1 MKNQDY
7 KISLTVDA
15 PLHEVFQKINRVT
28 AWWTDELKGDSAK
41 VNDVFTVQFG
51 DVHLSTQKVTELIP
65 DKKIVWLVTDSKLTF
80 VEKQQ
85 EWTNT
90 QIVFEL
96 SRKNNQTHI
105 DFTHIGL
112 VPEIQCYDGCSKGW
126 DYYIKGSLFKYLTTG
141 KGTPGL

>member
-7 KISLTVDA
+7 KISFTVDV

-28 AWWTDELKGDSAK
+28 DWWTDELKGYSEK

-51 DVHLSTQKVTELIP
+51 DIHLSTQKVTELIP
-65 DKKIVWLVTDSKLTF
+65 DKKVVWLVTDSKLTF

-96 SRKNNQTHI
+96 SQSNNQTHV

-112 VPEIQCYDGCSKGW
+112 VPEVQCYDGCSKGW
-126 DYYIKGSLFKYLTTG
+126 DYYINGSLFKYLTTG

>member
-1 MKNQDY
+1 MKNKDY

-15 PLHEVFQKINRVT
+15 PLHEVFQKINCVT
-28 AWWTDELKGDSAK
+28 DWWTDELKGHSEK

-51 DVHLSTQKVTELIP
+51 DIHLSTQKVIELIP
-65 DKKIVWLVTDSKLTF
+65 NKKIVWLVTDSKLTF
-80 VEKQQ
+80 IEKQQ

-96 SRKNNQTHI
+96 SHSNNQTQL

-112 VPEIQCYDGCSKGW
+112 VPEVQCYDGCSKGW
-126 DYYIKGSLFKYLTTG
+126 DYYINGSLFKYLTTG